1 VNTSDTEERDK
12 DTLPE
17 IAPPGEVPH
26 GATETVFSS
35 YNPSLDDLNRLHQYC
50 WMVVREPRHAAMT
63 FGLAHCAMETICRW
77 RPDNGTYL
85 SALALSQY
93 RIGKYRDALDTL
105 TKAQEFIAGTPM
117 SLAFQAMARFH
128 LGDNEGT
135 PSRRASLALLRRLQ
149 QVVRLPPW
157 NQDVEA
163 AGFLR
168 EAQSLIT
175 TKVHAER

>member
-1 VNTSDTEERDK
+1 
-12 DTLPE
+12 
-17 IAPPGEVPH
+17 
-26 GATETVFSS
+26 
-35 YNPSLDDLNRLHQYC
+35 
-50 WMVVREPRHAAMT
+50 
-63 FGLAHCAMETICRW
+63 METICRW
-77 RPDNGTYL
+77 QPGNGTYL

-93 RIGKYRDALDTL
+93 RIGKYREALDTL
-105 TKAQEFIAGTPM
+105 AKAEEFMAGTPM

-135 PSRRASLALLRRLQ
+135 PSLRASLALLRRLQ
-149 QVVRLPPW
+149 QVMRLPPW

-175 TKVHAER
+175 AKVHAER

>member
-1 VNTSDTEERDK
+1 VNTSDTGERDK
-12 DTLPE
+12 DTLLE
-17 IAPPGEVPH
+17 IAPPGEVLH
-26 GATETVFSS
+26 AATELAFSS
-35 YNPSLDDLNRLHQYC
+35 NNPSLDDLNRLHQLC
-50 WMVVREPRHAAMT
+50 WIVVREPRHASMT
-63 FGLAHCAMETICRW
+63 FQLAYCVMETICRW
-77 RPDNGTYL
+77 PLCNGTYL

-105 TKAQEFIAGTPM
+105 MKAEEFMAGTPM

-149 QVVRLPPW
+149 QVMRLPPW
-157 NQDVEA
+157 NQDAEA

-175 TKVHAER
+175 AKVRAER

>member
-1 VNTSDTEERDK
+1 MNTSDTGERDK

-26 GATETVFSS
+26 GAAEPAFSS
-35 YNPSLDDLNRLHQYC
+35 NNPSPDDLNRLHQLC
-50 WMVVREPRHAAMT
+50 WIVVREPRHASMT
-63 FGLAHCAMETICRW
+63 FQLAHCAMETICRW
-77 RPDNGTYL
+77 QPGNGTYL

-93 RIGKYRDALDTL
+93 RIGKYREALDTL
-105 TKAQEFIAGTPM
+105 AKAEEFMAGTPM

-135 PSRRASLALLRRLQ
+135 PSLRASLALLRRLQ
-149 QVVRLPPW
+149 QVMRLPPW

-175 TKVHAER
+175 AKVHAER

>member
-1 VNTSDTEERDK
+1 MNTSDTGERDK
-12 DTLPE
+12 DTLTE

-26 GATETVFSS
+26 GAAEPAFYSN
-35 YNPSLDDLNRLHQYC
+35 NPSPDDLNRLHQLC
-50 WMVVREPRHAAMT
+50 WIVVREPRHASMT
-63 FGLAHCAMETICRW
+63 FQLAHCAMETICRW
-77 RPDNGTYL
+77 QPGNGTYL

-93 RIGKYRDALDTL
+93 RIGKYQDALDTL
-105 TKAQEFIAGTPM
+105 TKAEEFMAGTPM

-135 PSRRASLALLRRLQ
+135 PSLRASLALLRRLQ
-149 QVVRLPPW
+149 QVMRLPPW

>member
-1 VNTSDTEERDK
+1 MNTSDTGERDK

-26 GATETVFSS
+26 GAAEPAFSS
-35 YNPSLDDLNRLHQYC
+35 NNPSPDDLNRLHQLC
-50 WMVVREPRHAAMT
+50 WIVVREPRHASMT
-63 FGLAHCAMETICRW
+63 FQLAHCAMETICRW
-77 RPDNGTYL
+77 QPGNGTYL

-93 RIGKYRDALDTL
+93 RIGKYQDALDTL
-105 TKAQEFIAGTPM
+105 TKAEEFMAGTPM

-135 PSRRASLALLRRLQ
+135 PSLRASLALLRRLQ
-149 QVVRLPPW
+149 QVMRLPPW

-175 TKVHAER
+175 AKVHAER

>member
-1 VNTSDTEERDK
+1 
-12 DTLPE
+12 
-17 IAPPGEVPH
+17 
-26 GATETVFSS
+26 
-35 YNPSLDDLNRLHQYC
+35 
-50 WMVVREPRHAAMT
+50 MVVREPRHASMT
-63 FGLAHCAMETICRW
+63 FQLAHCAMETICRW
-77 RPDNGTYL
+77 QPGNGTYL

-93 RIGKYRDALDTL
+93 RIGKYQDALDTL
-105 TKAQEFIAGTPM
+105 TKAEEFMAGTPM

-135 PSRRASLALLRRLQ
+135 PSLRASLALLRRLQ
-149 QVVRLPPW
+149 QVMRLPPW

>member
-1 VNTSDTEERDK
+1 MNTSDTGERDK

-26 GATETVFSS
+26 GAAEPAFSS
-35 YNPSLDDLNRLHQYC
+35 NNPSPDDLNRLHQLC
-50 WMVVREPRHAAMT
+50 WIVVREPRHASMT
-63 FGLAHCAMETICRW
+63 FQLAHCAMETICRW
-77 RPDNGTYL
+77 QPGKGTYL

-93 RIGKYRDALDTL
+93 RIGKYQDALDTL
-105 TKAQEFIAGTPM
+105 TKAEEFMAGTPM

-135 PSRRASLALLRRLQ
+135 PSLRASLALLRRLQ

>member
-1 VNTSDTEERDK
+1 MNTSDTGERDK

-26 GATETVFSS
+26 GAAEPAFSS
-35 YNPSLDDLNRLHQYC
+35 NNPSPDDLNRLHQLC
-50 WMVVREPRHAAMT
+50 WIVVREPRHASMT
-63 FGLAHCAMETICRW
+63 FQLAHCAMETICRW
-77 RPDNGTYL
+77 QPGNGTYL

-93 RIGKYRDALDTL
+93 RIGKYQDALDTL
-105 TKAQEFIAGTPM
+105 TKAEEFMAGTPM

-135 PSRRASLALLRRLQ
+135 PSLRASLALLRRLQ
-149 QVVRLPPW
+149 QVMRLPPW

>member
-1 VNTSDTEERDK
+1 MNTSDTGEQNK

-17 IAPPGEVPH
+17 IAPLGEVPH
-26 GATETVFSS
+26 GAAEPAFSS
-35 YNPSLDDLNRLHQYC
+35 NNPSLDDLNRLHQIC

-93 RIGKYRDALDTL
+93 RIGKYREALDTL
-105 TKAQEFIAGTPM
+105 AKAEEFMAGTPM

-135 PSRRASLALLRRLQ
+135 PSLRASHALLVRLQ
-149 QVVRLPPW
+149 QVMHLPPW

-175 TKVHAER
+175 AKVHAER